1 MTLETNEMPP
11 PLPVTLRDCRT
22 RLFAVLRSAEFST
35 TDAEHITTLRGG
47 ITELIADLDT
57 ALHPEP
63 DYHAA
68 QRLVRF
74 PRKVRSTHASNPR
87 NGAG

>member
-1 MTLETNEMPP
+1 MPP

-22 RLFAVLRSAEFST
+22 RLFVVLRSAEFSAN
-35 TDAEHITTLRGG
+35 DAEHIATLRGG
-47 ITELIADLDT
+47 ITELITDLDS

-74 PRKVRSTHASNPR
+74 PRKARSTHASNHR
-87 NGAG
+87 NGAD

>member
-1 MTLETNEMPP
+1 
-11 PLPVTLRDCRT
+11 V
-22 RLFAVLRSAEFST
+22 
-35 TDAEHITTLRGG
+35 
-47 ITELIADLDT
+47 
-57 ALHPEP
+57 LHPEP

-74 PRKVRSTHASNPR
+74 PRKVRSTHMSNPR

>member
-22 RLFAVLRSAEFST
+22 RLFAVLKSAEFST
-35 TDAEHITTLRGG
+35 TDREHIASLRGG
-47 ITELIADLDT
+47 ITELIADLDS
-57 ALHPEP
+57 ALTPEP
-63 DYHAA
+63 DYRAA

-74 PRKVRSTHASNPR
+74 PRKARSTHASNPR
-87 NGAG
+87 YGSG

>member
-1 MTLETNEMPP
+1 MPP
-11 PLPVTLRDCRT
+11 PLPVTLRDCPT
-22 RLFAVLRSAEFST
+22 RLFAVLKSAEFST
-35 TDAEHITTLRGG
+35 TDAEHIATLRGG
-47 ITELIADLDT
+47 ITELITDLDT
-57 ALHPEP
+57 VLNPEP